1 MRADRHAAVSV
12 EIGGGGATVALIDA
26 CGRILARTSA
36 KTLWGRPALATLE
49 PYARAIETILSQA
62 TDIGVMVSGIGVSI
76 PGTVDTEA
84 RRPLVIPSLP
94 SLNGFPLCDLLET
107 RYGFPACLHVD
118 VNAAL
123 LGEQRFGAGKGFRRI
138 LYLTV
143 NTVVGAAFVPDDTLE
158 HAGQPSRLPQSS
170 QPSDVRSRYT
180 QYTGHS
186 CHLLVSSSGPR
197 CSCGKRGCINTFIS
211 LPAVQ
216 KMVQRALRR
225 GDETSLAPR
234 LLNHE
239 YLSLQLLAEEAAH
252 GDSVA
257 LQVYKEFARWLT
269 TATEK
274 YCALF
279 EPQMIIL
286 GGDMLSVGEL
296 LLPQVRDSLT
306 RGERLAQ
313 VVPARLGADAVLCG
327 AVTPHFAY
335 PLAS

>member
-12 EIGGGGATVALIDA
+12 EIGGGGATVALIDIR
-26 CGRILARTSA
+26 GRILARTNA

-49 PYARAIETILSQA
+49 PYVRAIETILSQA

-76 PGTVDTEA
+76 PGTVDTEN

-123 LGEQRFGAGKGFRRI
+123 LGEQHFGAGKGFRRI

-143 NTVVGAAFVPDDTLE
+143 NTVVGAAFVSDDTLE
-158 HAGQPSRLPQSS
+158 HIEQPSRPPQSS
-170 QPSDVRSRYT
+170 GERFRYT

-186 CHLLVSSSGPR
+186 CHLLLSSSGPR

-211 LPAVQ
+211 LPAIQ

-239 YLSLQLLAEEAAH
+239 YLSLQLLAEEAAR

-306 RGERLAQ
+306 RGERPAQ